1 MQRYLNPFKNPIF
14 ARNVTKAALAVYNF
28 YKKK

>member
-14 ARNVTKAALAVYNF
+14 AEIVTKAVIKAYNF
-28 YKKK
+28 KKK

>member
-14 ARNVTKAALAVYNF
+14 AQIVTIAALTAYNF
-28 YKKK
+28 YKK